1 MIKVSR
7 LAGSWGAVCVLLLVG
22 WFQAGCKT
30 GGSDSK
36 YAETPEPGSAL
47 LASTGP
53 VTNTNGPVGPATG
66 NDSLDALH
74 VGDTLTVEFSDM
86 PLSITPRE
94 ERIREDGTITLLEQK
109 SFVAAGKTRGQLEKE
124 IHDWYV
130 PRFYLKMT
138 VSIRQLKDTQFYYVR
153 GEVRIPGRQVY
164 ISRITVLKAIGS
176 AGDFTDFA
184 RKSEVQLTR
193 ADGRK
198 ITINAKKALKNPS
211 LDLEIFPGDTVFVPR
226 RTIFY

>member
-1 MIKVSR
+1 
-7 LAGSWGAVCVLLLVG
+7 
-22 WFQAGCKT
+22 
-30 GGSDSK
+30 
-36 YAETPEPGSAL
+36 
-47 LASTGP
+47 
-53 VTNTNGPVGPATG
+53 
-66 NDSLDALH
+66 LH

-86 PLSITPRE
+86 PAAMPSRE
-94 ERIREDGTITLLEQK
+94 ERIKEDGTITLLEQK
-109 SFVAAGKTRGQLEKE
+109 AFVAAGKTRGQLEKE

-130 PRFYLKMT
+130 PRFYVKMT

-153 GEVRIPGRQVY
+153 GEVRVPGRQVY

-198 ITINAKKALKNPS
+198 FTINAKKALKNPS

-226 RTIFY
+226 RKIFY